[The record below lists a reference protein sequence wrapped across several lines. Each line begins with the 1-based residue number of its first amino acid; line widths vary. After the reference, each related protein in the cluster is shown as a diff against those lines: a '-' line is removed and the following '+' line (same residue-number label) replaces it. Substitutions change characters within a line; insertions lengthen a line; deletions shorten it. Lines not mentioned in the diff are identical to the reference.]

1 MESGLSSIIPLI
13 PRKTAYPFK
22 NSIIKFKRIIPKN
35 KMIFMLIFP
44 FYCQFR
50 LCITTA
56 LIRAAAKA
64 DAGKA
69 RTPLLKSLEVIFMKT
84 QTKTEIISTRVT
96 PEQREIIEE
105 KAYSS
110 YRTPSM
116 YLRDCALGKKIII
129 VKGVDEVANELRK
142 IGNNLNQ
149 IAREVNSGYLYEV
162 NLTATREELKRI
174 WQSLNSL
181 TQEVR

>member
-1 MESGLSSIIPLI
+1 
-13 PRKTAYPFK
+13 
-22 NSIIKFKRIIPKN
+22 
-35 KMIFMLIFP
+35 
-44 FYCQFR
+44 
-50 LCITTA
+50 
-56 LIRAAAKA
+56 
-64 DAGKA
+64 
-69 RTPLLKSLEVIFMKT
+69 MKK
-84 QTKTEIISTRVT
+84 QPKTEIISTRVT

-116 YLRDCALGKKIII
+116 YLRDCALDKKIVV
-129 VKGVDEVANELRK
+129 VKGVGELANELRK

-174 WQSLNSL
+174 WQLLNSL

>member
-1 MESGLSSIIPLI
+1 
-13 PRKTAYPFK
+13 
-22 NSIIKFKRIIPKN
+22 
-35 KMIFMLIFP
+35 
-44 FYCQFR
+44 
-50 LCITTA
+50 
-56 LIRAAAKA
+56 
-64 DAGKA
+64 
-69 RTPLLKSLEVIFMKT
+69 MKK

-96 PEQREIIEE
+96 SEQREIIEE

-116 YLRDCALGKKIII
+116 YLRDCALDKKIVV

-149 IAREVNSGYLYEV
+149 LTRAVNSGFAYEV
-162 NLTATREELKRI
+162 DLRETREEVARI

-181 TQEVR
+181 LQEVR

>member
-1 MESGLSSIIPLI
+1 
-13 PRKTAYPFK
+13 
-22 NSIIKFKRIIPKN
+22 
-35 KMIFMLIFP
+35 
-44 FYCQFR
+44 
-50 LCITTA
+50 
-56 LIRAAAKA
+56 
-64 DAGKA
+64 
-69 RTPLLKSLEVIFMKT
+69 MKK

-116 YLRDCALGKKIII
+116 YLRDCALDKKIIV
-129 VKGVDEVANELRK
+129 VKGVDELANELRK

-149 IAREVNSGYLYEV
+149 IAREVNLGYLYEV

-174 WQSLNSL
+174 WLSLNSL

>member
-1 MESGLSSIIPLI
+1 
-13 PRKTAYPFK
+13 
-22 NSIIKFKRIIPKN
+22 
-35 KMIFMLIFP
+35 
-44 FYCQFR
+44 
-50 LCITTA
+50 
-56 LIRAAAKA
+56 
-64 DAGKA
+64 
-69 RTPLLKSLEVIFMKT
+69 LKK
-84 QTKTEIISTRVT
+84 QPKTEIISMRVT

-116 YLRDCALGKKIII
+116 YLRDCALDKKIIV
-129 VKGVDEVANELRK
+129 VKGIDEVANELRK

>member
-1 MESGLSSIIPLI
+1 
-13 PRKTAYPFK
+13 
-22 NSIIKFKRIIPKN
+22 
-35 KMIFMLIFP
+35 
-44 FYCQFR
+44 
-50 LCITTA
+50 
-56 LIRAAAKA
+56 
-64 DAGKA
+64 
-69 RTPLLKSLEVIFMKT
+69 
-84 QTKTEIISTRVT
+84 
-96 PEQREIIEE
+96 
-105 KAYSS
+105 
-110 YRTPSM
+110 M
-116 YLRDCALGKKIII
+116 YLRDCALGKKIIV

>member
-1 MESGLSSIIPLI
+1 
-13 PRKTAYPFK
+13 
-22 NSIIKFKRIIPKN
+22 
-35 KMIFMLIFP
+35 
-44 FYCQFR
+44 
-50 LCITTA
+50 
-56 LIRAAAKA
+56 
-64 DAGKA
+64 
-69 RTPLLKSLEVIFMKT
+69 MKK
-84 QTKTEIISTRVT
+84 QPKTEIISTRVT

-116 YLRDCALGKKIII
+116 YLRDCALDKMIIV
-129 VKGVDEVANELRK
+129 VKGVDEAANELRK

-181 TQEVR
+181 TREVR

>member
-1 MESGLSSIIPLI
+1 
-13 PRKTAYPFK
+13 
-22 NSIIKFKRIIPKN
+22 
-35 KMIFMLIFP
+35 
-44 FYCQFR
+44 
-50 LCITTA
+50 
-56 LIRAAAKA
+56 
-64 DAGKA
+64 
-69 RTPLLKSLEVIFMKT
+69 MKK

-116 YLRDCALGKKIII
+116 YLRDCALDKKIVV
-129 VKGVDEVANELRK
+129 VKGVNEAANELRK

-149 IAREVNSGYLYEV
+149 ITREVNSGYLYEV
-162 NLTATREELKRI
+162 NLTETREELKRI
-174 WQSLNSL
+174 WQLLNSL

>member
-1 MESGLSSIIPLI
+1 
-13 PRKTAYPFK
+13 
-22 NSIIKFKRIIPKN
+22 
-35 KMIFMLIFP
+35 
-44 FYCQFR
+44 
-50 LCITTA
+50 
-56 LIRAAAKA
+56 
-64 DAGKA
+64 
-69 RTPLLKSLEVIFMKT
+69 MKK
-84 QTKTEIISTRVT
+84 QPKTEIISTRVT

-116 YLRDCALGKKIII
+116 YLRDCALDKKIIV
-129 VKGVDEVANELRK
+129 VKGVDELANELRK

-149 IAREVNSGYLYEV
+149 IAREVNLGYLYEV

-174 WQSLNSL
+174 WLSLNSL

>member
-1 MESGLSSIIPLI
+1 
-13 PRKTAYPFK
+13 
-22 NSIIKFKRIIPKN
+22 
-35 KMIFMLIFP
+35 
-44 FYCQFR
+44 
-50 LCITTA
+50 
-56 LIRAAAKA
+56 
-64 DAGKA
+64 
-69 RTPLLKSLEVIFMKT
+69 MKK
-84 QTKTEIISTRVT
+84 QPKTEIISTRVT

-116 YLRDCALGKKIII
+116 YLRDCALDKKIIVI
-129 VKGVDEVANELRK
+129 SGVDEVANELRK

-162 NLTATREELKRI
+162 NLTKTRKELKRI
-174 WQSLNSL
+174 WQLLNSL

>member
-1 MESGLSSIIPLI
+1 
-13 PRKTAYPFK
+13 
-22 NSIIKFKRIIPKN
+22 
-35 KMIFMLIFP
+35 
-44 FYCQFR
+44 
-50 LCITTA
+50 
-56 LIRAAAKA
+56 
-64 DAGKA
+64 
-69 RTPLLKSLEVIFMKT
+69 MKK
-84 QTKTEIISTRVT
+84 QPKTEIISTRVT

-116 YLRDCALGKKIII
+116 YLRDCALGKEII
-129 VKGVDEVANELRK
+129 VVKGLDEAANELRK

-149 IAREVNSGYLYEV
+149 ITREVNSGYLYKV
-162 NLTATREELKRI
+162 NLTETRKELKRI

>member
-1 MESGLSSIIPLI
+1 
-13 PRKTAYPFK
+13 
-22 NSIIKFKRIIPKN
+22 
-35 KMIFMLIFP
+35 
-44 FYCQFR
+44 
-50 LCITTA
+50 
-56 LIRAAAKA
+56 
-64 DAGKA
+64 
-69 RTPLLKSLEVIFMKT
+69 MKKEP
-84 QTKTEIISTRVT
+84 KTEIISTRVT

-116 YLRDCALGKKIII
+116 YLRDCALDKKIVV

-174 WQSLNSL
+174 WQLLNSL

>member
-1 MESGLSSIIPLI
+1 
-13 PRKTAYPFK
+13 
-22 NSIIKFKRIIPKN
+22 
-35 KMIFMLIFP
+35 
-44 FYCQFR
+44 
-50 LCITTA
+50 
-56 LIRAAAKA
+56 
-64 DAGKA
+64 
-69 RTPLLKSLEVIFMKT
+69 MKK

-96 PEQREIIEE
+96 SEQREIIEE

-116 YLRDCALGKKIII
+116 YLRDCALDKKIVV

-162 NLTATREELKRI
+162 NLTETRKPTNKKSSPKIELDEKI
-174 WQSLNSL
+174 L
-181 TQEVR
+181 

>member
-1 MESGLSSIIPLI
+1 M
-13 PRKTAYPFK
+13 
-22 NSIIKFKRIIPKN
+22 KR
-35 KMIFMLIFP
+35 
-44 FYCQFR
+44 
-50 LCITTA
+50 
-56 LIRAAAKA
+56 
-64 DAGKA
+64 
-69 RTPLLKSLEVIFMKT
+69 E
-84 QTKTEIISTRVT
+84 TKTEIISTRVT

-116 YLRDCALGKKIII
+116 YLRDCALDKKIIV
-129 VKGVDEVANELRK
+129 VKGVDDIANELRK

-149 IAREVNSGYLYEV
+149 LTRAVNSGYAYEV
-162 NLTATREELKRI
+162 DLRETREEVAKL

>member
-1 MESGLSSIIPLI
+1 
-13 PRKTAYPFK
+13 
-22 NSIIKFKRIIPKN
+22 
-35 KMIFMLIFP
+35 
-44 FYCQFR
+44 
-50 LCITTA
+50 
-56 LIRAAAKA
+56 
-64 DAGKA
+64 
-69 RTPLLKSLEVIFMKT
+69 MKK
-84 QTKTEIISTRVT
+84 QPKTEIISTRVT

-116 YLRDCALGKKIII
+116 YLRDCALDKKIIV

-149 IAREVNSGYLYEV
+149 IAREVNSGYLYEA
-162 NLTATREELKRI
+162 NLTETRKELKRI
-174 WQSLNSL
+174 WQLLNSL